1 MTDCNY
7 AAFNDFLAKAGSYAN
22 RCGEIAF
29 KYVDALRE
37 TLLYRFKEDAAKA
50 ALQAAWTTGVVRVI
64 GGVKKK
70 DESGYSRTEIDG
82 GDLVI
87 TVFSVTNV
95 SDTASDLLDRL
106 ADASTGLP
114 AKAVLNWNSNEE
126 AHKGFLEKI
135 QASAQLSSEVTL
147 EIEKTEFGAKLDDIN
162 RIGDVVKN
170 FLDGISGRFE
180 RDFAK
185 DDIARAALQGAMQW
199 ANCVCV
205 CDCM

>member
-1 MTDCNY
+1 M
-7 AAFNDFLAKAGSYAN
+7 
-22 RCGEIAF
+22 
-29 KYVDALRE
+29 
-37 TLLYRFKEDAAKA
+37 
-50 ALQAAWTTGVVRVI
+50 
-64 GGVKKK
+64 
-70 DESGYSRTEIDG
+70 
-82 GDLVI
+82 
-87 TVFSVTNV
+87 
-95 SDTASDLLDRL
+95 
-106 ADASTGLP
+106 
-114 AKAVLNWNSNEE
+114 
-126 AHKGFLEKI
+126 EKI

-147 EIEKTEFGAKLDDIN
+147 EIDKNEFGAKLDDIT